1 MKKTD
6 FQKTVKDMLME
17 FYPKGGYRTTES
29 AIPETD
35 PQVAGL
41 PTPEHTDKSECCGAP
56 MEWGGLTP
64 YCTKCGME
72 TEPDIAGGS
81 SLYPYENMHEIY
93 RQFKDIIK
101 EEINEV
107 DFSKKIRGVF
117 YEYASGVSEVTP
129 TTANPTRDAQMAT
142 TGITANPD
150 EVAKAMDAQIKNAN
164 TVKTATNQI
173 KATNASA
180 GIKEYVDKHMLPAVL
195 EIIKQAENPRAT
207 KRELLEF
214 FKLTPKTKS
223 SSKK

>member
-6 FQKTVKDMLME
+6 FRKTVKDMLLE
-17 FYPKGGYRTTES
+17 FYPKGGYSTTTES
-29 AIPETD
+29 ALPENN

-41 PTPEHTDKSECCGAP
+41 PKPERADKSECCGAP

-72 TEPDIAGGS
+72 TAPAVAGNS
-81 SLYPYENMHEIY
+81 MYPYENMHEVY
-93 RQFKDIIK
+93 LQFKDVIK
-101 EEINEV
+101 ENINEV

-117 YEYASGVSEVTP
+117 YEYASGVAEVTP
-129 TTANPTRDAQMAT
+129 TTENPTRDAQLTT
-142 TGITANPD
+142 TGITTNPD
-150 EVAKAMDAQIKNAN
+150 EVAKAADIQIKNAN

-214 FKLTPKTKS
+214 FKLKS
-223 SSKK
+223 K

>member
-1 MKKTD
+1 
-6 FQKTVKDMLME
+6 MLLE
-17 FYPKGGYRTTES
+17 FYPQGRPETTES
-29 AIPETD
+29 EQPENN

-41 PTPEHTDKSECCGAP
+41 PTPERVDKSECCGAP

-72 TEPDIAGGS
+72 TEPAIAGN
-81 SLYPYENMHEIY
+81 SLYPHENMHEVY
-93 RQFKDIIK
+93 MQFKDSIK
-101 EEINEV
+101 ENINEV

-129 TTANPTRDAQMAT
+129 TTENPTRDAQIAT
-142 TGITANPD
+142 TGITSNPD

-164 TVKTATNQI
+164 TVKIATNQI
-173 KATNASA
+173 KSTNASA

-214 FKLTPKTKS
+214 FKMTPK
-223 SSKK
+223 